1 MRRILAAL
9 MLLSGC
15 SVEVPNEPTVAT
27 GSVHPSK
34 QLGIPECP
42 TLPPELPITITGRW
56 GIDALLCEAISNSSR
71 EKLFQVY
78 VGAHPDTS
86 ESLRYGETTNARGRG
101 LVWFHGPNC
110 QALRPCKWKTFLPTG
125 DGETPVMMI
134 TFTSSNPDDF
144 RRRVGVVSQ
153 LRQRQ

>member
-42 TLPPELPITITGRW
+42 TLPRELPITITGRW

-86 ESLRYGETTNARGRG
+86 DRYGTVKLPMQEVGAWFGSMDQIVRLSGHANGRHS
-101 LVWFHGPNC
+101 F
-110 QALRPCKWKTFLPTG
+110 QRATAKRP
-125 DGETPVMMI
+125 
-134 TFTSSNPDDF
+134 S
-144 RRRVGVVSQ
+144 
-153 LRQRQ
+153 